1 MAWKGSYAGDSAPHP
16 TLPRYSS
23 RRTRNPREDRR
34 KESLRHGCGH
44 SHRRSPASW
53 SRAVG
58 RNRCEAQRGLHLRP
72 RKCHPGLGPPPATH
86 GPEGAGLAALAPRC
100 TGRYAGFNRQVCAS
114 TAKKP
119 CPIQLD
125 PVPLNW
131 THLDSNIGAG
141 SRWFEGYRSHS
152 KAPSSLSG
160 P

>member
-114 TAKKP
+114 IHPTFSAFLNSGALCGRNLNP
-119 CPIQLD
+119 NAPRLPIQNQQ
-125 PVPLNW
+125 VVNYIR
-131 THLDSNIGAG
+131 T
-141 SRWFEGYRSHS
+141 
-152 KAPSSLSG
+152 
-160 P
+160 

>member
-58 RNRCEAQRGLHLRP
+58 RNCCEAQRGLHLRQ

-114 TAKKP
+114 IHPTFSAFLNSGALCGRNLNP
-119 CPIQLD
+119 NAPRLPIQNQQ
-125 PVPLNW
+125 VVNYIR
-131 THLDSNIGAG
+131 T
-141 SRWFEGYRSHS
+141 
-152 KAPSSLSG
+152 
-160 P
+160 

>member
-1 MAWKGSYAGDSAPHP
+1 MAWKGSYAWDSAPHP

-23 RRTRNPREDRR
+23 RRTR
-34 KESLRHGCGH
+34 KEEPPGGSEEGVVAAHGCGH

-58 RNRCEAQRGLHLRP
+58 RNCCEAQRGLHLRQ

-114 TAKKP
+114 IHPTFSAFLNSGALCGRNLNP
-119 CPIQLD
+119 NAPRLPIQNQQ
-125 PVPLNW
+125 VVN
-131 THLDSNIGAG
+131 
-141 SRWFEGYRSHS
+141 
-152 KAPSSLSG
+152 
-160 P
+160 